1 MKIKNR
7 KYLILAL
14 ALSILTAC
22 NTNTEEA
29 SPAKEASEVTAN
41 DAENTETDKT
51 SKEDEGDEED
61 KVESKT
67 DDQPVDEKE
76 ESEAVKEDDVDKKD
90 KIEEDQEDSEDSTEK
105 EALFDQ
111 IKTENDK
118 VRKVLMKTK
127 IQKID
132 PENTNTQTFDADA
145 LYGDD
150 LLAIKADTISESS
163 DGYYQEI
170 KFSEND
176 NTKAAIIERQA
187 GEEETTVA
195 EATVDNFDLH
205 PDYHRL
211 IQAVMDLKDE
221 LEVSEDDQSIKLSL
235 KEDAE
240 DVLKYIENE
249 YNIEL
254 TLVEE
259 DEVEKSMEIEFD
271 KESKLLKSV
280 HLELDPQIDELE
292 GHTIKVDS
300 QFTDHDFNSN

>member
-1 MKIKNR
+1 MKVKNG
-7 KYLILAL
+7 KYLILTL

-22 NTNTEEA
+22 NGSTEE
-29 SPAKEASEVTAN
+29 STPPKETSEVTAN
-41 DAENTETDKT
+41 DTVNTEISDA
-51 SKEDEGDEED
+51 SKEDEASKG
-61 KVESKT
+61 ESDT
-67 DDQPVDEKE
+67 DNQPVVEKKE
-76 ESEAVKEDDVDKKD
+76 EAEEVKDDDVDK
-90 KIEEDQEDSEDSTEK
+90 EEKLEENQEDSEDSTEK

-132 PENTNTQTFDADA
+132 PENTTTQTFDADA

-163 DGYYQEI
+163 DGYYQEF
-170 KFSEND
+170 KFDEND
-176 NTKAAIIERQA
+176 NTKATILERQA
-187 GEEETTVA
+187 GEEETTVT

-221 LEVSEDDQSIKLSL
+221 LEVSEDNQSIKLIL
-235 KEDAE
+235 KEDAK
-240 DVLKYIENE
+240 DVLKHIENE
-249 YNIEL
+249 YNIQL

-259 DEVEKSMEIEFD
+259 DEIGKSMEIEFD

-280 HLELDPQIDELE
+280 NLELDPQIDELKD
-292 GHTIKVDS
+292 HKITIES
-300 QFTDHDFNSN
+300 LFTDHDFNSN

>member
-1 MKIKNR
+1 MKVKNG

-22 NTNTEEA
+22 NGSTEE
-29 SPAKEASEVTAN
+29 STPPKETSEVTAN
-41 DAENTETDKT
+41 DTENTETDKT
-51 SKEDEGDEED
+51 SKGDEED

-67 DDQPVDEKE
+67 GDQPVDEKE
-76 ESEAVKEDDVDKKD
+76 DS
-90 KIEEDQEDSEDSTEK
+90 IEEDQDNSEDSTEK

-118 VRKVLMKTK
+118 VRKVMMKTE
-127 IQKID
+127 IQKIEPD
-132 PENTNTQTFDADA
+132 KTNIQNFDADA

-150 LLAIKADTISESS
+150 LQAIKADTISESN

-170 KFSEND
+170 KFDEND
-176 NTKAAIIERQA
+176 NTKATILERQA
-187 GEEETTVA
+187 GEEETTVTEA
-195 EATVDNFDLH
+195 EVDTFDLH

-211 IQAVMDLKDE
+211 IQAIMDLKDK
-221 LEVSEDDQSIKLSL
+221 LEVSEDNQTIKLSL
-235 KEDAE
+235 KESAE
-240 DVLKYIENE
+240 DVLKHIENE
-249 YNIEL
+249 YYIEL

-271 KESKLLKSV
+271 KESKLLKSI

-292 GHTIKVDS
+292 DHKIKVDS

>member
-1 MKIKNR
+1 MKVKNS

-22 NTNTEEA
+22 NGNTEE
-29 SPAKEASEVTAN
+29 STPPKETSEVTAN
-41 DAENTETDKT
+41 DTENTKT
-51 SKEDEGDEED
+51 SETSNEDESNDE
-61 KVESKT
+61 VSKT
-67 DDQPVDEKE
+67 DDQPVVEKE
-76 ESEAVKEDDVDKKD
+76 EEAEEVKEDDVDKED
-90 KIEEDQEDSEDSTEK
+90 KMEEDQEDSEDSTEK
-105 EALFDQ
+105 EALLDQ

-132 PENTNTQTFDADA
+132 PENTTTQTFDADA

-150 LLAIKADTISESS
+150 LQAIKADTISESS
-163 DGYYQEI
+163 DGYYQE
-170 KFSEND
+170 FTFDEND
-176 NTKAAIIERQA
+176 NTKATILERQA
-187 GEEETTVA
+187 GEEETTVT

-221 LEVSEDDQSIKLSL
+221 LEVSEDNQSIKLSL
-235 KEDAE
+235 KEDAK
-240 DVLKYIENE
+240 DVLKHIENE
-249 YNIEL
+249 YNIQL

-259 DEVEKSMEIEFD
+259 DEIEKSMEIEFD

-280 HLELDPQIDELE
+280 NLELDPQIDELKD
-292 GHTIKVDS
+292 HKITIES
-300 QFTDHDFNSN
+300 LFTDHDFNNN

>member
-1 MKIKNR
+1 MKVKNG

-22 NTNTEEA
+22 NGNTEE
-29 SPAKEASEVTAN
+29 STPAKEASEVTAN
-41 DAENTETDKT
+41 DTENTKT
-51 SKEDEGDEED
+51 SDTSNEDESNDE
-61 KVESKT
+61 VSKT
-67 DDQPVDEKE
+67 DDQPVDEKDE
-76 ESEAVKEDDVDKKD
+76 EAEEVKEDDVDKED
-90 KIEEDQEDSEDSTEK
+90 KMEEDQEDSEDSTEK
-105 EALFDQ
+105 EALFEQ

-132 PENTNTQTFDADA
+132 PENTTTQTFDADA

-150 LLAIKADTISESS
+150 LQAIKADTISESS
-163 DGYYQEI
+163 DGYYQE
-170 KFSEND
+170 FQFDEND
-176 NTKAAIIERQA
+176 NTKATILERQA
-187 GEEETTVA
+187 GEKETTVT

-211 IQAVMDLKDE
+211 IQSVMDLKDE
-221 LEVSEDDQSIKLSL
+221 LEVSEDNQSIKLSL
-235 KEDAE
+235 KEDAK

-249 YNIEL
+249 YNIQL

-259 DEVEKSMEIEFD
+259 DEIEKSMEIEFD

-280 HLELDPQIDELE
+280 NLELDPQIDELKD
-292 GHTIKVDS
+292 HKITIES
-300 QFTDHDFNSN
+300 LFTDHDFNNN

>member
-1 MKIKNR
+1 MKVKNG
-7 KYLILAL
+7 KYLILTL

-22 NTNTEEA
+22 NGNTEE
-29 SPAKEASEVTAN
+29 STPPKETSEVTAN
-41 DAENTETDKT
+41 DTENTAT
-51 SKEDEGDEED
+51 SDTSMEDEKSDE
-61 KVESKT
+61 ESKT

-76 ESEAVKEDDVDKKD
+76 ESEEIKEDDVDKED
-90 KIEEDQEDSEDSTEK
+90 KMEEDQEDSEDSTEK
-105 EALFDQ
+105 EALLDQ

-150 LLAIKADTISESS
+150 LQAIKADTISESS
-163 DGYYQEI
+163 DGYYQE
-170 KFSEND
+170 FQFDEND
-176 NTKAAIIERQA
+176 NTKATILERQA
-187 GEEETTVA
+187 GEKETTVT

-221 LEVSEDDQSIKLSL
+221 LEVSEDNQSIKLSL
-235 KEDAE
+235 KEDAK
-240 DVLKYIENE
+240 DVLKHIENE
-249 YNIEL
+249 YNIQL
-254 TLVEE
+254 KLVEE
-259 DEVEKSMEIEFD
+259 DEIEKSMEIEFD

-280 HLELDPQIDELE
+280 NLELDPQIDELKD
-292 GHTIKVDS
+292 HKITIES
-300 QFTDHDFNSN
+300 LFTDHDFNNN

>member
-1 MKIKNR
+1 MKVKNG

-22 NTNTEEA
+22 NGNTEE
-29 SPAKEASEVTAN
+29 STPPKETSEVTAN
-41 DAENTETDKT
+41 ETENTDT
-51 SKEDEGDEED
+51 SMEDEASDEESNT
-61 KVESKT
+61 E
-67 DDQPVDEKE
+67 DQPVDDKE
-76 ESEAVKEDDVDKKD
+76 ESKEVKEDDLDKEEKL
-90 KIEEDQEDSEDSTEK
+90 EEDQEASDDSTEK
-105 EALFDQ
+105 EAIFDQ

-150 LLAIKADTISESS
+150 LQAIKADTISESS
-163 DGYYQEI
+163 DGYYQE
-170 KFSEND
+170 FTFDEND
-176 NTKAAIIERQA
+176 NTKATILERQA
-187 GEEETTVA
+187 GEEETTVT

-221 LEVSEDDQSIKLSL
+221 LEVSEDNQSIKLSL
-235 KEDAE
+235 KEDAK
-240 DVLKYIENE
+240 DVLKHIENE
-249 YNIEL
+249 YNIQL
-254 TLVEE
+254 KLVEE
-259 DEVEKSMEIEFD
+259 DEIEKSMEIEFD

-280 HLELDPQIDELE
+280 NLELDPQIDELKD
-292 GHTIKVDS
+292 HKITIES
-300 QFTDHDFNSN
+300 LFTDHDFNNN

>member
-1 MKIKNR
+1 MKAKNG

-22 NTNTEEA
+22 NGST
-29 SPAKEASEVTAN
+29 KESTPPKETSEVTAN
-41 DAENTETDKT
+41 DTENTETDKT
-51 SKEDEGDEED
+51 SKGDEED

-67 DDQPVDEKE
+67 GDQPVDEKE
-76 ESEAVKEDDVDKKD
+76 EVKENDLKKED
-90 KIEEDQEDSEDSTEK
+90 SIEEDQDNSEDSTEK

-118 VRKVLMKTK
+118 VRKVMMKTE
-127 IQKID
+127 IQKIEPD
-132 PENTNTQTFDADA
+132 KTNIQNFDADA

-150 LLAIKADTISESS
+150 LQAIKADTISESN

-170 KFSEND
+170 KFDEND
-176 NTKAAIIERQA
+176 NTKATILERQA
-187 GEEETTVA
+187 GEEETTVTEA
-195 EATVDNFDLH
+195 EVDTFDLH

-211 IQAVMDLKDE
+211 IQAIMDLKDK
-221 LEVSEDDQSIKLSL
+221 LEVSENNQTIKLSL
-235 KEDAE
+235 KESAE
-240 DVLKYIENE
+240 DVLKHIENE
-249 YNIEL
+249 YYIEL

-271 KESKLLKSV
+271 KESKLLKSI

-292 GHTIKVDS
+292 DHKIKVDS
-300 QFTDHDFNSN
+300 QFTDYDFNSN

>member
-1 MKIKNR
+1 MKVKNG

-22 NTNTEEA
+22 NANTEE
-29 SPAKEASEVTAN
+29 STPPKETSEVTAN
-41 DAENTETDKT
+41 DTENTETDKT
-51 SKEDEGDEED
+51 SKEDEED

-76 ESEAVKEDDVDKKD
+76 ESEEVKEDDVDKED
-90 KIEEDQEDSEDSTEK
+90 KIEEDQDNSEDSTEK

-118 VRKVLMKTK
+118 VRKVMMKTE
-127 IQKID
+127 IQKIEPD
-132 PENTNTQTFDADA
+132 KTNIQNFDADA

-150 LLAIKADTISESS
+150 LQAIKADTISESN

-170 KFSEND
+170 KFDEND
-176 NTKAAIIERQA
+176 NTKATILERQA
-187 GEEETTVA
+187 GEEETTVTEA
-195 EATVDNFDLH
+195 EVDTFDLH

-211 IQAVMDLKDE
+211 IQAIMDLKDK
-221 LEVSEDDQSIKLSL
+221 LEVSEDNQTIKLSL
-235 KEDAE
+235 KESAE
-240 DVLKYIENE
+240 DILKHIENE
-249 YNIEL
+249 YYIEL

-271 KESKLLKSV
+271 KESKLLKSI

-292 GHTIKVDS
+292 DHKIKVDS

>member
-1 MKIKNR
+1 MKVKNG

-22 NTNTEEA
+22 NGNTEE
-29 SPAKEASEVTAN
+29 STPPKETSEVTAN
-41 DAENTETDKT
+41 ETENTDT
-51 SKEDEGDEED
+51 SMEDEASDE
-61 KVESKT
+61 ESKT

-76 ESEAVKEDDVDKKD
+76 ESEEVKEDDVDKED
-90 KIEEDQEDSEDSTEK
+90 KMVEDQENSEDSTEK
-105 EALFDQ
+105 EALLDQ

-132 PENTNTQTFDADA
+132 PENTTSQTFDADA

-150 LLAIKADTISESS
+150 LQAIKADTISESS
-163 DGYYQEI
+163 DGYYQE
-170 KFSEND
+170 FTFDEND
-176 NTKAAIIERQA
+176 NTKATILERQA
-187 GEEETTVA
+187 GEEETTVT

-221 LEVSEDDQSIKLSL
+221 LEVSEDNQSIKLSL
-235 KEDAE
+235 KEDAK

-249 YNIEL
+249 YNIQL
-254 TLVEE
+254 KLVEE
-259 DEVEKSMEIEFD
+259 DEIEKSMEIEFD
-271 KESKLLKSV
+271 KESKLLTSIN
-280 HLELDPQIDELE
+280 LELDPQIDELE
-292 GHTIKVDS
+292 GHKIKIDS
-300 QFTDHDFNSN
+300 QFAGHDFNND

>member
-1 MKIKNR
+1 MKVKNG
-7 KYLILAL
+7 KYLILTL

-22 NTNTEEA
+22 NGNTEE
-29 SPAKEASEVTAN
+29 STPPKETSEVTAN
-41 DAENTETDKT
+41 DTENTAT
-51 SKEDEGDEED
+51 SDTSMEDEKSDE
-61 KVESKT
+61 ESKT

-76 ESEAVKEDDVDKKD
+76 ESEEIKEDDVDKED
-90 KIEEDQEDSEDSTEK
+90 KMEEDQEDSEDSTEK
-105 EALFDQ
+105 EALLDQ

-150 LLAIKADTISESS
+150 LQAIKADTISESS
-163 DGYYQEI
+163 DGYYQE
-170 KFSEND
+170 FQFDEND
-176 NTKAAIIERQA
+176 NTKATILERQA
-187 GEEETTVA
+187 GEKETTVT

-221 LEVSEDDQSIKLSL
+221 LEVSEDNQSIKLSL
-235 KEDAE
+235 KEDAK
-240 DVLKYIENE
+240 DVLKHIENE
-249 YNIEL
+249 YNIQL
-254 TLVEE
+254 KLVEE
-259 DEVEKSMEIEFD
+259 DEIEKSMEIEFD

-280 HLELDPQIDELE
+280 NLELDPQIEELKD
-292 GHTIKVDS
+292 HKITIES
-300 QFTDHDFNSN
+300 LFTNHDFNSN

>member
-1 MKIKNR
+1 MKAKNG

-22 NTNTEEA
+22 NGST
-29 SPAKEASEVTAN
+29 KESTPPKETSEVTAN
-41 DAENTETDKT
+41 DTENTETDKT
-51 SKEDEGDEED
+51 SKGDEED

-67 DDQPVDEKE
+67 GDQPVDEKE
-76 ESEAVKEDDVDKKD
+76 EVKENDLKKED
-90 KIEEDQEDSEDSTEK
+90 SIEEDQDNSEDSTEK

-118 VRKVLMKTK
+118 VRKVMMKTE
-127 IQKID
+127 IQKIEPD
-132 PENTNTQTFDADA
+132 KTNIQNFDADA

-150 LLAIKADTISESS
+150 LQAIKADTISESN

-170 KFSEND
+170 KFDEND
-176 NTKAAIIERQA
+176 NTKATILERQA
-187 GEEETTVA
+187 GEEETTVTEA
-195 EATVDNFDLH
+195 EVDTFDLH

-211 IQAVMDLKDE
+211 IQAIMDLKDK
-221 LEVSEDDQSIKLSL
+221 LEVSENNQTIKLSL
-235 KEDAE
+235 KESAE
-240 DVLKYIENE
+240 DVLKHIENE
-249 YNIEL
+249 YYIEL

-271 KESKLLKSV
+271 KESKLLKSI

-292 GHTIKVDS
+292 DHKIKVDS

>member
-1 MKIKNR
+1 MKVKNG

-22 NTNTEEA
+22 SGNIEES

-41 DAENTETDKT
+41 DTENTAT
-51 SKEDEGDEED
+51 SDTSMEDEKSDE
-61 KVESKT
+61 ESKT

-76 ESEAVKEDDVDKKD
+76 ESEEIKEDDVDKED
-90 KIEEDQEDSEDSTEK
+90 KMEEDQEDSEDSTEK
-105 EALFDQ
+105 EALFEQ

-132 PENTNTQTFDADA
+132 PENTTTQTFDADA
-145 LYGDD
+145 LYGED
-150 LLAIKADTISESS
+150 LQAIKADTISESS
-163 DGYYQEI
+163 DGYYQE
-170 KFSEND
+170 FTFDEND
-176 NTKAAIIERQA
+176 NSKATILERQA
-187 GEEETTVA
+187 GEEETTVT

-221 LEVSEDDQSIKLSL
+221 LEVIEDNESIKLIL
-235 KEDAE
+235 KEDAK
-240 DVLKYIENE
+240 DVLKHIENE
-249 YNIEL
+249 YNIQL
-254 TLVEE
+254 KLVEE
-259 DEVEKSMEIEFD
+259 DEIEKSMEIEFD

-280 HLELDPQIDELE
+280 NLELDPQIDELKD
-292 GHTIKVDS
+292 HKITIES
-300 QFTDHDFNSN
+300 LFTDHDFNNN

>member
-1 MKIKNR
+1 MKVKNR

-22 NTNTEEA
+22 NGNTEE
-29 SPAKEASEVTAN
+29 STPPKETSEVTAN
-41 DAENTETDKT
+41 DTENTETDKT
-51 SKEDEGDEED
+51 SKGDEED

-67 DDQPVDEKE
+67 GDQPVDEKE
-76 ESEAVKEDDVDKKD
+76 EVKENDLEKEDSV
-90 KIEEDQEDSEDSTEK
+90 EEDQDNSEDSTEK

-118 VRKVLMKTK
+118 VRKVMMKTE
-127 IQKID
+127 IQKIEPD
-132 PENTNTQTFDADA
+132 KTNIQNFDADA

-150 LLAIKADTISESS
+150 LQAIKADTISESN

-170 KFSEND
+170 KFDEND
-176 NTKAAIIERQA
+176 NTKATILERQA
-187 GEEETTVA
+187 GEEETTVT

-211 IQAVMDLKDE
+211 IQSVMDLKDE
-221 LEVSEDDQSIKLSL
+221 LEVSEDNQNIKLSL
-235 KEDAE
+235 KEDAK

-249 YNIEL
+249 YNIQL

-259 DEVEKSMEIEFD
+259 DEIEKSMEIEFD
-271 KESKLLKSV
+271 KESKLLKSIN
-280 HLELDPQIDELE
+280 LELDPQIDELKD
-292 GHTIKVDS
+292 HKITIES
-300 QFTDHDFNSN
+300 LFTDHDFNNN

>member
-1 MKIKNR
+1 MKVKNG

-22 NTNTEEA
+22 NGNTEE
-29 SPAKEASEVTAN
+29 STPAKEASEVTAN
-41 DAENTETDKT
+41 DTENTKT
-51 SKEDEGDEED
+51 SDTSNEDESNDE
-61 KVESKT
+61 VSKT
-67 DDQPVDEKE
+67 DDQPVDEKDE
-76 ESEAVKEDDVDKKD
+76 EAEEVKEDDVDKED
-90 KIEEDQEDSEDSTEK
+90 KMEEDQEDSEDSTEK
-105 EALFDQ
+105 EALFEQ

-132 PENTNTQTFDADA
+132 PENTTTQTFDADA

-150 LLAIKADTISESS
+150 LQAIKADTISESS
-163 DGYYQEI
+163 DGYYQE
-170 KFSEND
+170 FTFDEND
-176 NTKAAIIERQA
+176 NTKATILERQA
-187 GEEETTVA
+187 GEEETTVT

-211 IQAVMDLKDE
+211 IQSVMDLKDE
-221 LEVSEDDQSIKLSL
+221 LEVSEDNQSIKLSL
-235 KEDAE
+235 KEDAK

-249 YNIEL
+249 YNIQL

-259 DEVEKSMEIEFD
+259 DEIEKSMEIEFD

-280 HLELDPQIDELE
+280 NLELDPQIDELKD
-292 GHTIKVDS
+292 HKITIES
-300 QFTDHDFNSN
+300 LFTDHDFNSN

>member
-1 MKIKNR
+1 MKVKNG

-22 NTNTEEA
+22 NGNTEE
-29 SPAKEASEVTAN
+29 STPPKETSEVTAN
-41 DAENTETDKT
+41 ETENTDT
-51 SKEDEGDEED
+51 SMEDEASDE
-61 KVESKT
+61 ESKT

-76 ESEAVKEDDVDKKD
+76 ESEEVKEDDVDKED
-90 KIEEDQEDSEDSTEK
+90 KMVEDQENSEDSTEK
-105 EALFDQ
+105 EALLDQ

-132 PENTNTQTFDADA
+132 PENTTSQTFDADA

-150 LLAIKADTISESS
+150 LQAIKADTISESS
-163 DGYYQEI
+163 DGYYQE
-170 KFSEND
+170 FTFDEND
-176 NTKAAIIERQA
+176 NTKATILERQA
-187 GEEETTVA
+187 GEEETTVT

-221 LEVSEDDQSIKLSL
+221 LEVSEDNQTIKLIL
-235 KEDAE
+235 KDDAE

-249 YNIEL
+249 YNIKL

-259 DEVEKSMEIEFD
+259 DEIEKSMEIEFD
-271 KESKLLKSV
+271 KESKLLKSIN
-280 HLELDPQIDELE
+280 LELDPQIDELKD
-292 GHTIKVDS
+292 HKITIES
-300 QFTDHDFNSN
+300 LFTDHDFNNN

>member
-1 MKIKNR
+1 MKVKNG
-7 KYLILAL
+7 KYLILTL

-22 NTNTEEA
+22 NGNTEE
-29 SPAKEASEVTAN
+29 SIPPKETSEVTAN
-41 DAENTETDKT
+41 DTENTKT
-51 SKEDEGDEED
+51 SDTSNEDESNDE
-61 KVESKT
+61 VSKT
-67 DDQPVDEKE
+67 DDQPVDEKD
-76 ESEAVKEDDVDKKD
+76 ESEAVKENDVDKED
-90 KIEEDQEDSEDSTEK
+90 KMEEDQEDSEDSTEK
-105 EALFDQ
+105 EALFEQ

-132 PENTNTQTFDADA
+132 PENTTTQTFDADA

-187 GEEETTVA
+187 GEEETTVTEA
-195 EATVDNFDLH
+195 EVDTFDLH

-211 IQAVMDLKDE
+211 IQAVMDLKDK
-221 LEVSEDDQSIKLSL
+221 LDVSEDNQTIKLSL
-235 KEDAE
+235 KEGAE

-249 YNIEL
+249 YNIQL

-271 KESKLLKSV
+271 KESKLLKSI

-292 GHTIKVDS
+292 DHKIKVDS

>member
-1 MKIKNR
+1 MKVKNG

-22 NTNTEEA
+22 SGNIEES

-41 DAENTETDKT
+41 DTENTAT
-51 SKEDEGDEED
+51 SDTSMEDEKSDE
-61 KVESKT
+61 ESKT

-76 ESEAVKEDDVDKKD
+76 ESEEIKEDDVDKED
-90 KIEEDQEDSEDSTEK
+90 KMEEDQEDSEDSTEK
-105 EALFDQ
+105 EALFEQ

-132 PENTNTQTFDADA
+132 PENTTTQTFDADA
-145 LYGDD
+145 LYGED
-150 LLAIKADTISESS
+150 LQAIKADTISESS
-163 DGYYQEI
+163 DGYYQE
-170 KFSEND
+170 FTFDEND
-176 NTKAAIIERQA
+176 NSKATILERQA
-187 GEEETTVA
+187 GEEETTVT

-221 LEVSEDDQSIKLSL
+221 LEVIEDNESIKLIL
-235 KEDAE
+235 KEDAK
-240 DVLKYIENE
+240 DVLKHIENE
-249 YNIEL
+249 YNIQL
-254 TLVEE
+254 KLVEE
-259 DEVEKSMEIEFD
+259 DEIEKSMEIEFD
-271 KESKLLKSV
+271 KESKLLKSI

-292 GHTIKVDS
+292 DHKIKVDS

>member
-1 MKIKNR
+1 MKVKNG

-22 NTNTEEA
+22 SGNIEES

-41 DAENTETDKT
+41 ETENTDT
-51 SKEDEGDEED
+51 SMEDEASDEE
-61 KVESKT
+61 SNT
-67 DDQPVDEKE
+67 DDQLVDDKE
-76 ESEAVKEDDVDKKD
+76 ESEEVKEDDLDKEA
-90 KIEEDQEDSEDSTEK
+90 KIEEDQESSDDSTEK

-150 LLAIKADTISESS
+150 LQAIKADTISESS
-163 DGYYQEI
+163 DGYYQE
-170 KFSEND
+170 FQFDEND
-176 NTKAAIIERQA
+176 NTKATILERQA
-187 GEEETTVA
+187 GEEETTVT

-221 LEVSEDDQSIKLSL
+221 LEVSEDNQSIKLSL
-235 KEDAE
+235 KEDAK
-240 DVLKYIENE
+240 DVLKHIENE
-249 YNIEL
+249 YNIQL
-254 TLVEE
+254 KLVEE
-259 DEVEKSMEIEFD
+259 DEIEKSMEIEFD

-280 HLELDPQIDELE
+280 NLELDPQIDELKD
-292 GHTIKVDS
+292 HKITIES
-300 QFTDHDFNSN
+300 LFSDHDFNNN

>member
-22 NTNTEEA
+22 NTNTEET

-51 SKEDEGDEED
+51 SKEDEED

-67 DDQPVDEKE
+67 DEQPVDEKE
-76 ESEAVKEDDVDKKD
+76 EEKEDDLEKEDSV
-90 KIEEDQEDSEDSTEK
+90 EEDQDGGVDSTEK

-280 HLELDPQIDELE
+280 NLELDPQIDELKD
-292 GHTIKVDS
+292 HKITIES
-300 QFTDHDFNSN
+300 LFTDHDFNSN

>member
-1 MKIKNR
+1 MKVKNG

-22 NTNTEEA
+22 SGNIEE
-29 SPAKEASEVTAN
+29 STPAKEASEVTAN
-41 DAENTETDKT
+41 ETENTDT
-51 SKEDEGDEED
+51 SMEDEASDEE
-61 KVESKT
+61 SNT
-67 DDQPVDEKE
+67 DDQLVDDKE
-76 ESEAVKEDDVDKKD
+76 ESEEVKEDDLDKEA
-90 KIEEDQEDSEDSTEK
+90 KIEEDQESSDDSTEK

-150 LLAIKADTISESS
+150 LQAIKADTISESS
-163 DGYYQEI
+163 DGYYQE
-170 KFSEND
+170 FQFDEND
-176 NTKAAIIERQA
+176 NTKATILERQA
-187 GEEETTVA
+187 GEEETTVT

-221 LEVSEDDQSIKLSL
+221 LEVSEDNQSIKLSL
-235 KEDAE
+235 KEDAK
-240 DVLKYIENE
+240 DVLKHIENE
-249 YNIEL
+249 YNIQL
-254 TLVEE
+254 KLVEE
-259 DEVEKSMEIEFD
+259 DEIEKSMEIEFD

-280 HLELDPQIDELE
+280 NLELDPQIDELKD
-292 GHTIKVDS
+292 HKITIES
-300 QFTDHDFNSN
+300 LFSDHDFNNN

>member
-1 MKIKNR
+1 MKVKNG

-22 NTNTEEA
+22 NGNTEE
-29 SPAKEASEVTAN
+29 STPPKETSEVTAN
-41 DAENTETDKT
+41 DTENTKT
-51 SKEDEGDEED
+51 SDTSKDNEASDE
-61 KVESKT
+61 ESKT

-76 ESEAVKEDDVDKKD
+76 ESEAVKEDGVDKEEKL
-90 KIEEDQEDSEDSTEK
+90 EEDQEDIEDSTEK

-150 LLAIKADTISESS
+150 LQAIKADTISESS
-163 DGYYQEI
+163 DGYYQE
-170 KFSEND
+170 FTFDEND
-176 NTKAAIIERQA
+176 NTKATILERQA
-187 GEEETTVA
+187 GEEETTVT

-221 LEVSEDDQSIKLSL
+221 LEVSEDNQSIKLSL
-235 KEDAE
+235 KEDAK
-240 DVLKYIENE
+240 DVLKHIENE
-249 YNIEL
+249 YNIQL

-259 DEVEKSMEIEFD
+259 DEIEKSMEIEFD

-280 HLELDPQIDELE
+280 NLELDPQIDELKD
-292 GHTIKVDS
+292 HKITIES
-300 QFTDHDFNSN
+300 LFTDHDFNSN

>member
-22 NTNTEEA
+22 NANTEET

-51 SKEDEGDEED
+51 SKEDEED

-67 DDQPVDEKE
+67 DEQPVDEKE
-76 ESEAVKEDDVDKKD
+76 EEKEDDLEKEDSV
-90 KIEEDQEDSEDSTEK
+90 EEDQDDGEDSTEK
-105 EALFDQ
+105 EALFEQ

-118 VRKVLMKTK
+118 VRKVMMKTE

-280 HLELDPQIDELE
+280 NLELDPQIDELKD
-292 GHTIKVDS
+292 HKITIES
-300 QFTDHDFNSN
+300 LFTDHDFNSN